1 LLHELPLGRRMET
14 RGMKSILTWVVED
27 EGLKQGYMEVGYI
40 RKVLLGWLMKALEA
54 HLGPPVGFD

>member
-1 LLHELPLGRRMET
+1 MET